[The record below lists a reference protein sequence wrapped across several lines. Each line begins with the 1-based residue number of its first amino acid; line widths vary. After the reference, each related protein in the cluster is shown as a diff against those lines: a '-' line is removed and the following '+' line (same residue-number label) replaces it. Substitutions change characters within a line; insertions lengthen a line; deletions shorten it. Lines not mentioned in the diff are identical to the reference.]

1 MMKKKKT
8 YLILG
13 VLVTIAIIAG
23 VSFAYWYNVF
33 LQDQTN
39 VVTTDCFKM
48 SFEEDTT
55 TNITLEKGYPITDEE
70 GKNLKPYKFSIT
82 NICSSTN
89 TYQINMESLE
99 RSTMPDRVMKVMVN
113 DYDGVLLRE
122 EIEVEAT
129 VGVRA
134 YKLLTGY
141 GWMRVPPW
149 LI

>member
-70 GKNLKPYKFSIT
+70 
-82 NICSSTN
+82 
-89 TYQINMESLE
+89 
-99 RSTMPDRVMKVMVN
+99 
-113 DYDGVLLRE
+113 
-122 EIEVEAT
+122 
-129 VGVRA
+129 
-134 YKLLTGY
+134 
-141 GWMRVPPW
+141 
-149 LI
+149 